1 MAPPLGEHGP
11 GPPTAADR
19 LDSWKEIAA
28 YLRKAER
35 TVRRWERTEGL
46 PVHRHHHE
54 SRSTVYAIPAELDAW
69 LASRRAAGVSIDN
82 ATTSSGS
89 ETTGRVVPAEL
100 LRAVRRSPEQDPAN
114 RIGSAHDVGSALWSV
129 ASGEDAPVQLDS
141 LAVLPFANSG
151 GPDTQYL
158 SDGITE
164 TLINSFARV
173 PHLRVV
179 PRSVVF
185 RYKDSDLSP
194 NALGAALGAR
204 LLLSGRVTERGDRL
218 SVQAELVNAA
228 AEQQLWGER
237 FNRRTADIFEVED
250 EIARQIAERLQM
262 QLSRDDKR
270 QIPRRST
277 EDSEAYQLYLKA
289 RFHWRKRSARDL
301 QLALDYFRQSTM
313 QDPASAP
320 AHAGL
325 AETYCV
331 LVWYGVERQ
340 SDGLA
345 AAEASGREA
354 VRLDEALADAHS
366 ALGLALAM
374 QSNFDPG
381 ERHLRRAIDL
391 DPGYY
396 LARDWYALMLSAL
409 GRHEEAMGQMQRARQ
424 IDPLSPV
431 IHHHSAWVYFLARR
445 FVDAIR
451 ISRRALDVEH
461 EYPFG
466 YLWQGI
472 ACTEVGEHREALVA
486 LERAVELLGGAAVA
500 VAALGHAYGRA
511 GRAAEARAML
521 ERLESSTTIH
531 VDPYHVALVRLA
543 SGDREGALVALRRS
557 AAGRCLWHGFAA
569 RCDARLDPLRSHAE
583 FPHPVC

>member
-1 MAPPLGEHGP
+1 MATLRGEQGSSHPP
-11 GPPTAADR
+11 AADR

-28 YLRKAER
+28 YLRRGER
-35 TVRRWERTEGL
+35 TARRWERTEGL
-46 PVHRHHHE
+46 PIHRHHHE

-69 LASRRAAGVSIDN
+69 LASRRAGGAPADD
-82 ATTSSGS
+82 ATTTSG
-89 ETTGRVVPAEL
+89 
-100 LRAVRRSPEQDPAN
+100 
-114 RIGSAHDVGSALWSV
+114 V
-129 ASGEDAPVQLDS
+129 AAGEDVPVPLDS

-151 GPDTQYL
+151 DPDTEYL

-185 RYKDSDLSP
+185 RHKGSDLSP
-194 NALGAALGAR
+194 KALGAALDAR
-204 LLLSGRVTERGDRL
+204 LLLSGRVMQRGDRL
-218 SVQAELVNAA
+218 SVQAELVHAG

-237 FNRRTADIFEVED
+237 FNRHTADIFDVED

-262 QLSRDDKR
+262 QLSRDDTLR
-270 QIPRRST
+270 IPRRST

-301 QLALDYFRQSTM
+301 QLALDYFRQATI
-313 QDPASAP
+313 QDPSSAA

-325 AETYCV
+325 AETHCV
-331 LVWYGVERQ
+331 LVWYGVAAQ
-340 SDGLA
+340 STGLA
-345 AAEASGREA
+345 AAEAAGAEA
-354 VRLDEALADAHS
+354 VRTDSALADAHS

-374 QSNFDPG
+374 QSRFGPG
-381 ERHLRRAIDL
+381 QRHLRRAIEL
-391 DPGYY
+391 DPAYY

-409 GRHEEAMGQMQRARQ
+409 GRHDEAMDQMRRARQ

-445 FVDAIR
+445 FDDAIR

-461 EYPFG
+461 DYPFG

-472 ACTEVGEHREALVA
+472 ACTEVGDHEHALTA
-486 LERAVELLGGAAVA
+486 LQRAVELLGSAPVA

-511 GRAAEARAML
+511 GRPADARAML
-521 ERLESSTTIH
+521 ERLESNREVH
-531 VDPYHVALVRLA
+531 VDPYHVALVRLGF
-543 SGDREGALVALRRS
+543 GDDDGALAALTRA
-557 AAGRCLWHGFAA
+557 AAGRRLWHAFAA
-569 RCDARLDPLRSHAE
+569 RCDARLDPLRSHPA
-583 FPHPVC
+583 FPHPLS